1 MAGGGYKGGPTP
13 EGKFGCLI
21 GSLIG
26 IPTGIC
32 LLLVDALGD
41 CVPDGPCHHGFLLNV
56 LLPSVGIAVVVGLA
70 AWWIAKAYRRNAG

>member
-1 MAGGGYKGGPTP
+1 MAGDGYKDGLTP
-13 EGKFGCLI
+13 EGKFGCLT

-32 LLLVDALGD
+32 LLFVDALGD

-56 LLPSVGIAVVVGLA
+56 LFPSVGIAVVVGLA
-70 AWWIAKAYRRNAG
+70 AWWVAKAYRRNTG